1 MEIPKKF
8 KVAGFDINVEF
19 IDKLESNDYGNWCDV
34 TNNIKLAK
42 NISLSNGELTPLQ
55 DRQIKNTFLHELY
68 HAFQFYSGK
77 RYSEEECNIF
87 ANFMLEYFET
97 KQ

>member
-19 IDKLESNDYGNWCDV
+19 IDKLESNNYGNWCDV

-55 DRQIKNTFLHELY
+55 DRQIENTFLHELY

-77 RYSEEECNIF
+77 SYSEEDCNMF

>member
-19 IDKLESNDYGNWCDV
+19 IDKLDSNDYGNWCDV
-34 TNNIKLAK
+34 TNVIKLAK
-42 NISLSNGELTPLQ
+42 NISLANGELTPLQ
-55 DRQIKNTFLHELY
+55 NRQIENTFLHELY
-68 HAFQFYSGK
+68 HVFQFYSGK

-87 ANFMLEYFET
+87 ANFMLEYFES

>member
-1 MEIPKKF
+1 MIIPKKF

-19 IDKLESNDYGNWCDV
+19 IDKLESNNYGNWCDV

-55 DRQIKNTFLHELY
+55 DRQIENTFLHELY

-77 RYSEEECNIF
+77 SYSEEDCNMF